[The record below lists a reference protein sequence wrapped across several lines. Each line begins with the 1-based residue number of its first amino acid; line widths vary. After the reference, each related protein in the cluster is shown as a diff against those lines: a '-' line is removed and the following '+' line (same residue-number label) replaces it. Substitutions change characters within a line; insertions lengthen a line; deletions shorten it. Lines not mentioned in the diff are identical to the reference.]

1 MKVDLLFLP
10 SEIRNSELEDKL
22 VIVIDV
28 LRASSTIVTALDN
41 GAKDIIPVESQEDA
55 TRLMQEI
62 GRKYVLLCGERGG
75 QRIEG
80 FDLGNSPFEYTPEVI
95 RDKTLIFCSTNGS
108 RAIVKASSAGKVM
121 VGTFIN
127 LGAVLKS
134 ALENKPADIVF
145 LCSGKEDRFSL
156 EDTVCA
162 GMMVFWLK
170 EKFNKNL
177 ELSDSAQAGL
187 QVYSQYQKDL
197 LKMLNTSIHG
207 RYLVSLGFQEDLTY
221 CSQVDAFSVVPVLE
235 TGRLVR
241 RDRN

>member
-10 SEIRNSELEDKL
+10 SEIRNSELENKL

-28 LRASSTIVTALDN
+28 LRASSTIVTALNN

-75 QRIEG
+75 RKIEG
-80 FDLGNSPFEYTPEVI
+80 FDLGNSPFEYTAEVI
-95 RDKTLIFCSTNGS
+95 QDKTLIFCSTNGS

-127 LGAVLKS
+127 LTAVLKV
-134 ALENKPADIVF
+134 ALEYNLKEVVF
-145 LCSGKEDRFSL
+145 ICSGKEDRFSL

-162 GMMVFWLK
+162 GMMVYWLK
-170 EKFNKNL
+170 ERLTKNL

-187 QVYSQYQKDL
+187 QVYTQHQKDL
-197 LKMLNTSIHG
+197 LKMLNSSIHG
-207 RYLVSLGFQEDLTY
+207 RYLVSLGFQEDLSY
-221 CSQVDAFSVVPVLE
+221 CSQVDAFLVVPVLE

-241 RDRN
+241 KD

>member
-1 MKVDLLFLP
+1 MKIDLLFLP
-10 SEIRNSELEDKL
+10 SEIRDSELENKL

-28 LRASSTIVTALDN
+28 LRASSTIVTALNN

-75 QRIEG
+75 QKIEG
-80 FDLGNSPFEYTPEVI
+80 FDLGNSPFEYAAEVI
-95 RDKTLIFCSTNGS
+95 QDKTLIFCSTNGS

-127 LGAVLKS
+127 LGAALKH
-134 ALENKPADIVF
+134 ALGNKPDEIVF
-145 LCSGKEDRFSL
+145 LCSGKEERFSL

-162 GMMVFWLK
+162 GMMVAWLK
-170 EKFNKNL
+170 EKMNKNL

-187 QVYSQYQKDL
+187 QVYSQHQKDL
-197 LKMLNTSIHG
+197 LKMLNNSFHG
-207 RYLVSLGFQEDLTY
+207 KYLASLGFQEDLVY
-221 CSQVDAFSVVPVLE
+221 CSQVDSIQVVPVLE

-241 RDRN
+241 KN